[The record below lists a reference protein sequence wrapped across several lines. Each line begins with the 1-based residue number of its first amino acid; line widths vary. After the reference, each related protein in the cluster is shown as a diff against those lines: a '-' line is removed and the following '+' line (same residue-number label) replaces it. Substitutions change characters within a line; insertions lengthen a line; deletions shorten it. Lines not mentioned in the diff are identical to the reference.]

1 MAEQGNSVVL
11 VGNITQ
17 EPELRYTAN
26 RQAVTNFSMAVN
38 RRWKDKD
45 SNEWSE
51 STSYFEVVCWGT
63 LGENVAES
71 VTKGS
76 RVIVNGRL
84 EQQTWEVDGQKRY
97 AVKVIADEVA
107 PSLRWATATVVK
119 AERKS
124 ADNAVDKPA
133 AINGPVEEPF

>member
-17 EPELRYTAN
+17 EPELRYTASG
-26 RQAVTNFSMAVN
+26 QAVTNFSMAVN
-38 RRWKDKD
+38 RRWKGKD

-84 EQQTWEVDGQKRY
+84 EQQTWEVDGQKRS
-97 AVKVIADEVA
+97 AVKVIADEVG

-124 ADNAVDKPA
+124 LHNAPA
-133 AINGPVEEPF
+133 GVSDPVEEPF

>member
-17 EPELRYTAN
+17 EPELRYTASG
-26 RQAVTNFSMAVN
+26 QAVTNFSMAVN
-38 RRWKDKD
+38 RKWLNKAT
-45 SNEWSE
+45 NEWQE

-63 LGENVAES
+63 LGENVADS

-84 EQQTWEVDGQKRY
+84 EQQTWEVEGQKRY

-124 ADNAVDKPA
+124 LHNAPA
-133 AINGPVEEPF
+133 GVSDPVEEPF